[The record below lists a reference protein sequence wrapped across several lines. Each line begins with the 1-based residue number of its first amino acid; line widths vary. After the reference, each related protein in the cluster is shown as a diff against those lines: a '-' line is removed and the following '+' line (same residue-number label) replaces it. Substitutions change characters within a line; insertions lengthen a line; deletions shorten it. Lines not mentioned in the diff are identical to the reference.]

1 LVLPIARRVFAGF
14 LASAD
19 GIATLEAIF
28 KSGREAELDPAIEAN
43 RYLWQAY
50 YLLVPAAV
58 VLLGVGWTK
67 RRRAVVL
74 AALVV
79 ISIFLLLEIPM
90 GARTSLLPLIG
101 AVFVLYY
108 LCRSSRPSP
117 RTLIMLV
124 LLAVFASAFLS
135 DFRARTTRD
144 ETAIQTI
151 ARAAS
156 PSRLADSVLLGP
168 DTEMSATLAAAL
180 RVIPESLGHSYGKTV
195 FGDLVVRPIPAT
207 TWVGIYALCMLGGTV
222 GEDTAR
228 EADGTFSVQWDTT
241 QCANGPTT
249 LNTFA
254 PPPPPCNVAGEPAPI
269 AGQGYSVRF
278 ADCFDT
284 LNRTTWCDR
293 QWYQPAPPV
302 GVQFVQD
309 GVLHLLRRRADH
321 FANTNVST
329 EPCGQANAKSF
340 IQGYFEARM
349 RWPGVQGAA
358 PAFWMLSTAH
368 ATNPN
373 WPRPA
378 CPNPNCL
385 SAELDVFEG
394 YGHYPNV
401 FTGTLHRDSSGAY
414 GVPNQQN
421 SNKWQPQPFRL
432 ADSWHTY
439 AALWTATEVRWYV
452 DGQLTHSWPVWDSAN
467 QRMHLILSHGNTP
480 WMPEN
485 AVNSSTPDV
494 LDFEVDWVR
503 VWQR

>member
-1 LVLPIARRVFAGF
+1 MSAG
-14 LASAD
+14 
-19 GIATLEAIF
+19 I
-28 KSGREAELDPAIEAN
+28 
-43 RYLWQAY
+43 
-50 YLLVPAAV
+50 
-58 VLLGVGWTK
+58 
-67 RRRAVVL
+67 
-74 AALVV
+74 
-79 ISIFLLLEIPM
+79 
-90 GARTSLLPLIG
+90 SLLSPIG

-108 LCRSSRPSP
+108 LRGSSHPS
-117 RTLIMLV
+117 RCTLIMLV
-124 LLAVFASAFLS
+124 LLVVFASASLTF
-135 DFRARTTRD
+135 FRVGTTRD
-144 ETAIQTI
+144 GAAIQTI
-151 ARAAS
+151 GWAAS
-156 PSRLADSVLLGP
+156 PSRLAESVPLGP
-168 DTEMSATLAAAL
+168 DTEVAANFAAAV
-180 RVIPESLGHSYGKTV
+180 RVIAESPIS
-195 FGDLVVRPIPAT
+195 GDLGFRAIPAT
-207 TWVGIYALCMLGGTV
+207 TWVGVYARCMLGGTI
-222 GEDTAR
+222 GEDAVR
-228 EADGTFSVQWDTT
+228 DADGTPSVQWDTT
-241 QCANGPTT
+241 QCADGRTH

-254 PPPPPCNVAGEPAPI
+254 YNPPECNGAGEPTPI
-269 AGQGYSVRF
+269 AGQGYSIRF

-284 LNRTTWCDR
+284 LNRTTWCNR
-293 QWYQPAPPV
+293 QWYQPVPPV
-302 GVQFVQD
+302 GVQFVHD
-309 GVLHLLRRRADH
+309 GVLHLLRRRADN

-373 WPRPA
+373 WPEPA
-378 CPNPNCL
+378 CPSSNCL

-394 YGHYPNV
+394 YGYYPNV
-401 FTGTLHRDSSGAY
+401 FTGTLHRNSSGSY

-421 SNKWQPQPFRL
+421 SNNWQPQSFRL

-452 DGQLTHSWPVWDSAN
+452 DGQLTHSWPVSGSTN

-485 AVNSSTPDV
+485 AVNLSTPDV

>member
-1 LVLPIARRVFAGF
+1 VWVHESGAPDRAKRRVLAGTE
-14 LASAD
+14 LGS
-19 GIATLEAIF
+19 
-28 KSGREAELDPAIEAN
+28 KSI
-43 RYLWQAY
+43 
-50 YLLVPAAV
+50 
-58 VLLGVGWTK
+58 GVT
-67 RRRAVVL
+67 VDN
-74 AALVV
+74 
-79 ISIFLLLEIPM
+79 
-90 GARTSLLPLIG
+90 GAPPLP
-101 AVFVLYY
+101 
-108 LCRSSRPSP
+108 P
-117 RTLIMLV
+117 
-124 LLAVFASAFLS
+124 
-135 DFRARTTRD
+135 
-144 ETAIQTI
+144 
-151 ARAAS
+151 
-156 PSRLADSVLLGP
+156 
-168 DTEMSATLAAAL
+168 
-180 RVIPESLGHSYGKTV
+180 
-195 FGDLVVRPIPAT
+195 
-207 TWVGIYALCMLGGTV
+207 
-222 GEDTAR
+222 
-228 EADGTFSVQWDTT
+228 
-241 QCANGPTT
+241 
-249 LNTFA
+249 
-254 PPPPPCNVAGEPAPI
+254 PPPPPCNVAEEPTPI

-284 LNRTTWCDR
+284 LNRTTWCNR

-309 GVLHLLRRRADH
+309 GVLHLLRRRADS

-358 PAFWMLSTAH
+358 AAFWMLSTVH

-373 WPRPA
+373 WPQPA

-394 YGHYPNV
+394 YGHYPKV
-401 FTGTLHRDSSGAY
+401 FTGTLHRNTRGFY
-414 GVPNQQN
+414 GVPDSFN
-421 SNKWQPQPFRL
+421 SNNWQPQPFRL

-452 DGQLTHSWPVWDSAN
+452 DGQLTHSWPVWDSTN

-503 VWQR
+503 VWQRSPRLSLGGKRTQRAGKMITVIVKAASENLWATASGKTSIGGSRKAYPLRSARAKFIARRQQATLKVKLPTKALVAIRRALRRHRTVSVKLTIKARDAVGNTTVNRRTIKLGT